1 VGSVASNRPSL
12 WILIWLG
19 IAGGLLPDP
28 ASLVLLMNALVSG
41 KVMLALAGVLS
52 FSIGFAAVLVAVG
65 IVAAWVGKKILD
77 WVAGPGAARL
87 QIGTS
92 LVMIVVGVV
101 LTVFALQRVSAL
113 N

>member
-1 VGSVASNRPSL
+1 
-12 WILIWLG
+12 
-19 IAGGLLPDP
+19 
-28 ASLVLLMNALVSG
+28 
-41 KVMLALAGVLS
+41 
-52 FSIGFAAVLVAVG
+52 VG

-113 N
+113 S